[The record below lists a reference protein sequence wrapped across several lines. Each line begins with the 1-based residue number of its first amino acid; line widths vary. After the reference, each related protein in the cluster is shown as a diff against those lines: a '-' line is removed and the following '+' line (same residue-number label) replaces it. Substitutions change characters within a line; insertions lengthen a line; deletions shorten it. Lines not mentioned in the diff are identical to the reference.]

1 MTIGDKWRSGNDW
14 EQGHHGPKS
23 SRTPS
28 NPTAPQVA
36 QTTHDAEQAAATSQA
51 TLLNTLNC
59 VMFGDPQPRNNVNAV
74 SFSARTSSLRAQ
86 SREETP
92 VSDHFRTPVSS
103 RDPTPV
109 IQGPPLSSDDGVVE
123 HDERSTPRAS
133 SHSLSQMSIQL
144 LLDSYGR
151 ETPST
156 SQGEGLA
163 PDALATPPQRF
174 TAAFQ
179 PGPSGQ
185 SIPCDAPGPTTA
197 DSQSGGE
204 NLAPLLSYFSES
216 LNSMLASFER
226 SQASSNMKIMEGIS
240 AIQEELKASRVDANT
255 ARDVEMQSVDEFP
268 SKQTRRPK
276 KPRNF
281 IPSDLASEVLTQSDI
296 EEHKYFSTCIRLH
309 ALRLLK
315 ITDYKYLNTIKCSLT
330 EEEVEAYELDTP
342 GCLRVTPTNFILD
355 CTRAKD
361 TPYNREAFTVFA
373 EDFLDK
379 INNHGWYSSQTIP
392 ERYCNFDIV
401 YGAFKAHFSYIKS
414 RYNDFVVAPSENPVK
429 AREDMKA
436 RLRKSSR
443 TARKVR
449 LLKLRLDAMA
459 EHTSLQKHLPLV
471 KHLGTQGISSDESED
486 EARRTINYPR
496 VYPRWR
502 SQKLAMLM
510 WEADLA
516 IVEFLSVAIG
526 KRKRAG
532 TQLRNRPHSDKFND
546 AAAAPPGLPVNCYDA
561 AWLSLLH
568 PRSKKLLR
576 VQEKEYDFDTGEN
589 EPTANTG
596 GPSATPG
603 VAGGNFST

>member
-1 MTIGDKWRSGNDW
+1 MTIGDKRRSGNDW

-51 TLLNTLNC
+51 TLLNTLNR

-74 SFSARTSSLRAQ
+74 SFSAQTSSLRAQ

-156 SQGEGLA
+156 SQVPSTIQGEGVATPDGHQSHRSLPQTEFRAPNFNLPQWPSTSAPSQPRQLA

-185 SIPCDAPGPTTA
+185 SVPCDAPGPTTA

-355 CTRAKD
+355 CARAKD

-379 INNHGWYSSQTIP
+379 INNHGAFFLHQITLQRLRRCPKRKSGEGQGGHEGEIAEVFPYCTESS
-392 ERYCNFDIV
+392 V
-401 YGAFKAHFSYIKS
+401 VK
-414 RYNDFVVAPSENPVK
+414 VAP
-429 AREDMKA
+429 
-436 RLRKSSR
+436 
-443 TARKVR
+443 
-449 LLKLRLDAMA
+449 
-459 EHTSLQKHLPLV
+459 
-471 KHLGTQGISSDESED
+471 
-486 EARRTINYPR
+486 
-496 VYPRWR
+496 
-502 SQKLAMLM
+502 
-510 WEADLA
+510 
-516 IVEFLSVAIG
+516 
-526 KRKRAG
+526 
-532 TQLRNRPHSDKFND
+532 
-546 AAAAPPGLPVNCYDA
+546 
-561 AWLSLLH
+561 
-568 PRSKKLLR
+568 
-576 VQEKEYDFDTGEN
+576 
-589 EPTANTG
+589 
-596 GPSATPG
+596 
-603 VAGGNFST
+603 

>member
-1 MTIGDKWRSGNDW
+1 MTIGDKRRSGNDW

-51 TLLNTLNC
+51 TLLNTLNH
-59 VMFGDPQPRNNVNAV
+59 VMFGDPQPHNNVNAV

-156 SQGEGLA
+156 SQGEGVATPDGHQSHRSLPQTEFRAPNFNLPQWPSTSAPSQPRQLA
-163 PDALATPPQRF
+163 PDTLCHPSAT
-174 TAAFQ
+174 

-185 SIPCDAPGPTTA
+185 SVPCDAP
-197 DSQSGGE
+197 GE

-240 AIQEELKASRVDANT
+240 AIQEELKASRVDTNT

-276 KPRNF
+276 QPRNF

-355 CTRAKD
+355 CARAKD

-392 ERYCNFDIV
+392 ERYF
-401 YGAFKAHFSYIKS
+401 
-414 RYNDFVVAPSENPVK
+414 VAPSENPVK

-561 AWLSLLH
+561 AWLSSLH